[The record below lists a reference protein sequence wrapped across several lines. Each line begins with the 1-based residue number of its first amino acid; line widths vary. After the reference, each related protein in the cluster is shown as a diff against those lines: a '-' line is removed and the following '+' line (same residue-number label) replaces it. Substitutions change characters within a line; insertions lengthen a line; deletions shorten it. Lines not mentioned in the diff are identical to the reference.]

1 MALGFDSALER
12 CRTDPIADLH
22 RLEQVIKDRLRW
34 SDLQLLRSLSVFLET
49 QSWMRRDEPD
59 SSETDQSFFMEILQ
73 AVEYLV
79 ALFRAPLEAKGVCIA
94 SIQDEL
100 EDIVKVFGHWSHLSS
115 VIVQTLIGGLTFFI
129 S

>member
-1 MALGFDSALER
+1 MMSTEVFSFDSALER

-22 RLEQVIKDRLRW
+22 RLEQVIKERLQW
-34 SDLQLLRSLSVFLET
+34 SDLRLLQSFLVFL
-49 QSWMRRDEPD
+49 WMRRDEPD

-79 ALFRAPLEAKGVCIA
+79 SLFSAPLEAKGVCIA

-100 EDIVKVFGHWSHLSS
+100 EDIVEVF
-115 VIVQTLIGGLTFFI
+115 
-129 S
+129 